1 LSRKDNRQIRGNEMN
16 IIFEVFLIQDSG
28 IPLFHWSR
36 EDEENESDEYILQS
50 SLFKAL
56 STFIKK

>member
-1 LSRKDNRQIRGNEMN
+1 MN